1 MPPRRLPR
9 PSRDRREPPGPHHQ
23 NELGSSSCEEGEMLA
38 AERKRNKMLNDDCR
52 DLENE
57 VVKLQ
62 EEAIAAELEENKTAR
77 ERQRG
82 ADEFDVEESNKRSPR

>member
-1 MPPRRLPR
+1 
-9 PSRDRREPPGPHHQ
+9 
-23 NELGSSSCEEGEMLA
+23 MLA